1 MNQHQRIHFLDF
13 SRSVAILMMLQGHFI
28 SMTLESYP
36 TFMAE
41 VRLHGSSGSIW
52 FSIWGFFRGLTAPL
66 FFTISGAVFTYL
78 LHKEWQKGT
87 ATFFKLVRVKKGLR
101 RSLSLILVGYLLQM
115 NLKFLKYYISGHFNP
130 HFLGFHILQ
139 CIGIGL
145 LSLLL
150 MTSLIYKIRQ
160 HSWILYL
167 LFALVIFG
175 FTPLVRLQP
184 DYFPEG
190 IPVILQNMIQG
201 PDTGFS
207 IFPWI
212 GFVFFGAGF
221 GHYLSLHGT
230 GYKNKNVY
238 RYLIGVGLTYYFVGW
253 IMTFIYNGDFTHFHY
268 KYLWAFDR
276 SFFVAILLMLFT
288 YISGFE
294 RFRPSI
300 FMAVGQET
308 FAIYVLHA
316 VILYGAITGY
326 SLRTFLEN
334 KLSALEAIFGAILFL
349 GFFIG
354 LVQVLEPIRQFFRN
368 FRTFFIPNGRTNK
381 PQ

>member
-1 MNQHQRIHFLDF
+1 
-13 SRSVAILMMLQGHFI
+13 
-28 SMTLESYP
+28 
-36 TFMAE
+36 
-41 VRLHGSSGSIW
+41 
-52 FSIWGFFRGLTAPL
+52 
-66 FFTISGAVFTYL
+66 
-78 LHKEWQKGT
+78 
-87 ATFFKLVRVKKGLR
+87 
-101 RSLSLILVGYLLQM
+101 
-115 NLKFLKYYISGHFNP
+115 
-130 HFLGFHILQ
+130 
-139 CIGIGL
+139 
-145 LSLLL
+145 
-150 MTSLIYKIRQ
+150 
-160 HSWILYL
+160 
-167 LFALVIFG
+167 
-175 FTPLVRLQP
+175 
-184 DYFPEG
+184 
-190 IPVILQNMIQG
+190 MIQG

-230 GYKNKNVY
+230 GFKNKNVY
-238 RYLIGVGLTYYFVGW
+238 RYLIAVGLTYYLVGW

-276 SFFVAILLMLFT
+276 SFFVAILLIFFT

-316 VILYGAITGY
+316 IILYGAITGY
-326 SLRTFLEN
+326 SLRSFLEN

-381 PQ
+381 PS

>member
-139 CIGIGL
+139 CIGIEFYQQVGANF
-145 LSLLL
+145 
-150 MTSLIYKIRQ
+150 Y
-160 HSWILYL
+160 
-167 LFALVIFG
+167 LFASGNCLKV
-175 FTPLVRLQP
+175 Q
-184 DYFPEG
+184 D
-190 IPVILQNMIQG
+190 
-201 PDTGFS
+201 
-207 IFPWI
+207 
-212 GFVFFGAGF
+212 
-221 GHYLSLHGT
+221 
-230 GYKNKNVY
+230 
-238 RYLIGVGLTYYFVGW
+238 
-253 IMTFIYNGDFTHFHY
+253 
-268 KYLWAFDR
+268 AF
-276 SFFVAILLMLFT
+276 
-288 YISGFE
+288 
-294 RFRPSI
+294 
-300 FMAVGQET
+300 
-308 FAIYVLHA
+308 
-316 VILYGAITGY
+316 
-326 SLRTFLEN
+326 
-334 KLSALEAIFGAILFL
+334 
-349 GFFIG
+349 
-354 LVQVLEPIRQFFRN
+354 
-368 FRTFFIPNGRTNK
+368 
-381 PQ
+381 

>member
-1 MNQHQRIHFLDF
+1 MSSKQRIHFLDF

-28 SMTLESYP
+28 SLTLESYP
-36 TFMAE
+36 IFMAE

-66 FFTISGAVFTYL
+66 FFSISGAVFTYL

-87 ATFFKLVRVKKGLR
+87 APFFRLVRVKKGLQR
-101 RSLSLILVGYLLQM
+101 ALSLITIGYLLQM
-115 NLKFLKYYISGHFNP
+115 NLKFLNYYISGHFNP

-139 CIGIGL
+139 CIGVGL
-145 LSLLL
+145 LMLLL
-150 MTSLIYKIRQ
+150 FSSLIYKIKSY
-160 HSWILYL
+160 SWLLYL
-167 LFALVIFG
+167 FMALIIFG
-175 FTPLVRLQP
+175 LTPLIRIQ
-184 DYFPEG
+184 EG
-190 IPVILQNMIQG
+190 YLPSGAHPLFQNMIKG
-201 PDTGFS
+201 PETGFS

-212 GFVFFGAGF
+212 GFLFFGAGF
-221 GHYLSLHGT
+221 GHYLSSHGT

-238 RYLIGVGLTYYFVGW
+238 RYLIGAGIAYYLFGW

-276 SFFVAILLMLFT
+276 AFFVTLLLILFT
-288 YISGFE
+288 YISGFD
-294 RFRPSI
+294 RFRPRI

-308 FAIYVLHA
+308 FAIYVIHA
-316 VILYGAITGY
+316 IILYGAITGY
-326 SLRTFLEN
+326 SLRSFLEN
-334 KLSALEAIFGAILFL
+334 KLSTLEAIIGALLFL

>member
-1 MNQHQRIHFLDF
+1 
-13 SRSVAILMMLQGHFI
+13 MMLQGHFI
-28 SMTLESYP
+28 SLTLESYP
-36 TFMAE
+36 IFMAE

-66 FFTISGAVFTYL
+66 FFSISGAVFTYL

-87 ATFFKLVRVKKGLR
+87 APFFRLVRVKKGLQR
-101 RSLSLILVGYLLQM
+101 ALSLITIGYLLQM
-115 NLKFLKYYISGHFNP
+115 NLKFLNYYISGHFNP

-139 CIGIGL
+139 CIGVGL
-145 LSLLL
+145 LMLLL
-150 MTSLIYKIRQ
+150 FSSLIYKIKSY
-160 HSWILYL
+160 SWLLYL
-167 LFALVIFG
+167 FMALIIFG
-175 FTPLVRLQP
+175 LTPLIRIQ
-184 DYFPEG
+184 EG
-190 IPVILQNMIQG
+190 YLPSGAHPLFQNMIKG
-201 PDTGFS
+201 PETGFS

-212 GFVFFGAGF
+212 GFLFFGAGF
-221 GHYLSLHGT
+221 GHYLSSHGT
-230 GYKNKNVY
+230 GFKNQNVY
-238 RYLIGVGLTYYFVGW
+238 RYLIGAGIAYYLFGW

-276 SFFVAILLMLFT
+276 AFFVTLLLILFT

-294 RFRPSI
+294 RFRPRI

-308 FAIYVLHA
+308 FAIYVIHA
-316 VILYGAITGY
+316 IILYGAITGY
-326 SLRTFLEN
+326 SLRSFLEN
-334 KLSALEAIFGAILFL
+334 KLSTLEAIIGALLFL